1 MDFSQLKMISIGIV
15 ADDKVDGERY
25 VEVYPIE
32 LLPFVEGDISSEMFS
47 VTRTG
52 LDFNNN
58 KYSITLHRALTVKAD
73 WIGETHR
80 VTSPNV
86 MKGEQVKLYTVGS
99 GERYYWEPLGRD
111 DHLRTT
117 ETVTYAFAAREKGNT
132 PITADDCYTI
142 TVDSKNKHITLQT
155 SKVDGEYCR
164 YTAQLNLA
172 DGNITTMDDLGNVTQ
187 IDSKNTKM
195 TAKNADGTFFTLNK
209 KNLELYAPNDFIQ
222 KIDHDVKI
230 TVGNDWIENVGG
242 EKQVYVKKDSKEF
255 VDGTKSLIVK
265 GDVIEAID
273 GDKIINVEGSITE
286 SVTGD
291 ITTDVWNE
299 SGKLQFRGR
308 GKKMFCMA
316 RVGDSGAY
324 KKGNVYICTNFQNW
338 KDLWRNKPD
347 MAIRLLLGKKQRFSN
362 RTHCSNGH
370 ERETFGR
377 LSPDGKFVCRKCNNI
392 ACKKYYEKNA

>member
-15 ADDKVDGERY
+15 ADDKADGERY

-32 LLPFVEGDISSEMFS
+32 LLPFVEGGISSEMFS

-58 KYSITLHRALTVKAD
+58 KYSVTLHRALTVKAD

-86 MKGEQVKLYTVGS
+86 MKGEQVKLYSVGS

-222 KIDHDVKI
+222 KIEHDVKI

-255 VDGTKSLIVK
+255 VDGNKSHIVK
-265 GDVIEAID
+265 GDVIEVID

-291 ITTDVWNE
+291 ITIDATNVTE
-299 SGKLQFRGR
+299 TLSGNKTTNAVATTEQATTITKIGILSLLGSVTM
-308 GKKMFCMA
+308 GPGAGGSGSTLTGDMK
-316 RVGDSGAY
+316 VNGDSTVNGNFTVNGTQMVSGALTCNDLITPTWN
-324 KKGNVYICTNFQNW
+324 GIPQADHL
-338 KDLWRNKPD
+338 KD
-347 MAIRLLLGKKQRFSN
+347 
-362 RTHCSNGH
+362 T
-370 ERETFGR
+370 
-377 LSPDGKFVCRKCNNI
+377 
-392 ACKKYYEKNA
+392 